1 MNPTAPQLH
10 PSTALIPSSQSALL
24 AALAE
29 LQLRTIGRQ
38 LLHYSELG
46 SSNTVLL
53 DLAAQGAAEGQVI
66 VVDTQ
71 NAGRGRMGRRWISPP
86 VEAGLMLSVLL
97 RPEGIMPFACT
108 MMAGVALCEA
118 VEQLCALRVALKW
131 PHDLLVRVNGSWC
144 KAAGLLTEISTEQNV
159 LSALVLGLG
168 INIGW
173 QPEGIV
179 DGRNLSEWA
188 MSLEAAAGHAI
199 QRAALFRA
207 LIERLDRR
215 YAMLRADGQ
224 EQLFSDWRARLA
236 TLRTQVS
243 IMRTKGELLG
253 FVEDVDASGA
263 LLVRDASGELHYVM
277 AGDVE

>member
-29 LQLRTIGRQ
+29 LPLRTIGRQ
-38 LLHYSELG
+38 VLHYSELG

-97 RPEGIMPFACT
+97 RPEVIMPFACT

-118 VEQLCALRVALKW
+118 VEQLCALRVALKLSLI
-131 PHDLLVRVNGSWC
+131 HIFIKDQRITVDIDLRPGCPRRDLDQTTIGGFATC
-144 KAAGLLTEISTEQNV
+144 
-159 LSALVLGLG
+159 LG
-168 INIGW
+168 N
-173 QPEGIV
+173 
-179 DGRNLSEWA
+179 
-188 MSLEAAAGHAI
+188 
-199 QRAALFRA
+199 
-207 LIERLDRR
+207 
-215 YAMLRADGQ
+215 
-224 EQLFSDWRARLA
+224 
-236 TLRTQVS
+236 
-243 IMRTKGELLG
+243 
-253 FVEDVDASGA
+253 
-263 LLVRDASGELHYVM
+263 
-277 AGDVE
+277 